1 MKKETS
7 GFQLDF
13 RIRIRSYT
21 RIRKNPTNTLERPLK
36 KAGPMCGAT
45 ALEK

>member
-1 MKKETS
+1 MKDTS

-21 RIRKNPTNTLERPLK
+21 RIRKSPTNTLERPLK
-36 KAGPMCGAT
+36 KERPTCRAT

>member
-1 MKKETS
+1 MKKGIS

-21 RIRKNPTNTLERPLK
+21 RIRKSPTNTLERPLK
-36 KAGPMCGAT
+36 KAGPTCRAM